1 MFSTEPVSE
10 NVYSDV
16 SAVAVV
22 GAGISGLVAART
34 LSDHN
39 VPVHVFDKGRAPG
52 GRASTRRQGDFEF
65 DHGAQYFTA
74 RDERFV
80 TQVRSWLRDGVV
92 QTWDGE
98 IGVARRGS
106 VVSKT
111 TSVERYVGVPRMS
124 ALARNLSSGIRADSG
139 TFVADVERVGHRWR
153 LLDGDNESLGNYD
166 AVVVAL
172 PPEQACK
179 LLTSSP
185 SLADKASSVEMQP
198 CWASLVVFDRPLSLK
213 ADGLFMDD
221 DILSWAARNNSK
233 PGRPEYESW
242 VLHASP
248 EWSQRHIGWQAA
260 DVGSV
265 LLTSLLEASGAPE
278 TAVLHLNSH
287 LWRYAQ
293 AATPLSEGCLWD
305 DALAVGACGDWCHGS
320 RIEGAFLSGLSV
332 AERVLGHSGS
342 GIADAG

>member
-1 MFSTEPVSE
+1 M
-10 NVYSDV
+10 YLDA

-22 GAGISGLVAART
+22 GAGISGLVAAKT

-39 VPVHVFDKGRAPG
+39 VPVHMFDKGRAPG

-92 QTWDGE
+92 QTWGGE
-98 IGVARRGS
+98 IGVAHGGS
-106 VVSKT
+106 VESKL
-111 TSVERYVGVPRMS
+111 TSIERYVGVPRMS
-124 ALARNLSSGIRADSG
+124 ALARNLASGIRVDSG
-139 TFVADVERVGHRWR
+139 TFVAGVERVGNRWK
-153 LLDGDNESLGNYD
+153 LLDGDHESLGTYD
-166 AVVVAL
+166 VVVVAL
-172 PPEQACK
+172 PPEQAFK

-185 SLADKASSVEMQP
+185 SLAAKASSVEMQP
-198 CWASLVVFDRPLSLK
+198 CWASLVVFDKPLSLK
-213 ADGLFMDD
+213 VDGLFMDD
-221 DILSWAARNNSK
+221 DILSWVARNNSK
-233 PGRPEYESW
+233 PGRPRYESW

-248 EWSQRHIGWQAA
+248 EWSQRHIGWQAE

-265 LLTSLLEASGAPE
+265 LLKGFLEASGAPE
-278 TAVLHLNSH
+278 TGVLHLNSH

-305 DALAVGACGDWCHGS
+305 DKLGIGACGDWCNGS
-320 RIEGAFLSGLSV
+320 RIEGAFLSGISV
-332 AERVLGHSGS
+332 AERVVGHPGI